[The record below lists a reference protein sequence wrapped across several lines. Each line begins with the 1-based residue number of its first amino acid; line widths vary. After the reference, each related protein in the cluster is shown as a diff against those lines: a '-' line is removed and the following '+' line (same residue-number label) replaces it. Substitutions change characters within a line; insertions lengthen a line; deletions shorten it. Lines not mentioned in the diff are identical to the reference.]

1 MRKGDGR
8 AAWGSEEATTTTIL
22 HPTGGDLAEDN
33 DGVERAREAF
43 WATLAG
49 ATRTPEKA
57 AVVAEPVT
65 ERVNP
70 YIDRELLQRV
80 VQSVVND
87 RRRVWRVWRAGAWM
101 RYAERLREEWRKLQ
115 RWEAYGRDA
124 RYATALSMR
133 EAGLNE
139 EDTGIRADK
148 LDGIPLPRVHHRFSH
163 GVPAEQVTL
172 HVLPVEMPEEQ
183 VVATDAAVSDQ
194 NHTDGQPVVPAT
206 SHPSAP
212 LPHRHATSGLYQTLL
227 ETSRRKTRSEWSGV
241 PPAELEE
248 IARELATQRMR
259 QHEERN
265 RTRQLTPEA
274 RREKWHARLRQE
286 RQRDRVVSVF
296 RVEAADVQRAW
307 TQRRRFRLREAVRR
321 WQAGGLAVARRL
333 EPPDTFPLAV
343 VMVIESGARAARHL
357 QRLLSER
364 LQWGEDGAAGVLVW
378 QGRWLH
384 AQLPETWVEC
394 VCDTER
400 QVRRRFATACAEEL
414 YDIARGSC
422 REEAETPEAVPA
434 DSR

>member
-1 MRKGDGR
+1 MDGQLGDRKR
-8 AAWGSEEATTTTIL
+8 RRRFSIQPAGSTE
-22 HPTGGDLAEDN
+22 GS
-33 DGVERAREAF
+33 DGVERARTAF

-49 ATRTPEKA
+49 AARTPKKA
-57 AVVAEPVT
+57 AAEVAEPVT
-65 ERVNP
+65 ERGNP

-87 RRRVWRVWRAGAWM
+87 RRRVWRVWRAGAWV
-101 RYAERLREEWRKLQ
+101 RYAERLREEWRKSQ

-124 RYATALSMR
+124 RYATALSVV
-133 EAGLNE
+133 EVGLNAA
-139 EDTGIRADK
+139 DTVIGSDP
-148 LDGIPLPRVHHRFSH
+148 LDGIPWPLFHQRFSH
-163 GVPAEQVTL
+163 GMPAEQVAL

-183 VVATDAAVSDQ
+183 VSATDAAASDQ
-194 NHTDGQPVVPAT
+194 NHTDGQQAVLAT
-206 SHPSAP
+206 PHPSAP
-212 LPHRHATSGLYQTLL
+212 LPHRHASSGLYQTLL
-227 ETSRRKTRSEWSGV
+227 ETSRRKARSEWSGV
-241 PPAELEE
+241 PPTELEE
-248 IARELATQRMR
+248 IAREMATQRMR

-265 RTRQLTPEA
+265 RARQLTPEA
-274 RREKWHARLRQE
+274 RRAKWHARLRQE

-296 RVEAADVQRAW
+296 RVEAVDPQRAW

-333 EPPDTFPLAV
+333 EPPDASPLAV

-378 QGRWLH
+378 HGRWLH

-422 REEAETPEAVPA
+422 WEEAGAPEAVPA
-434 DSR
+434 SSR